1 MNRTSFTSIPESNK
15 PVPAERRYGGLS
27 AQERSEQRRQK
38 LLEASIQVFGTLG
51 LRKATMRDIC
61 NEARIA
67 ERYFSEH
74 FASASEAY
82 EAAFKHISEQ
92 AVAAT
97 GTAMMAAP
105 LNTHDLAISGLTAF
119 FRFVKEDPRRAQ
131 ILLIDAS
138 SYWRHVT
145 IQTNPELN
153 RHALLM
159 KRFSELIY
167 PGMPKDVQLEI
178 IGSALI
184 GATLQTCLTWAQK
197 GFKLPIETVIQQ
209 LMFVWDGL
217 DIWVKARIEA
227 TKNKASEA
235 HKALP
240 AEPEPAPGAIA
251 PVETARPPRAKQAA
265 APKIPKAADAAKK
278 AATKTASA
286 KVVPAAKTPR
296 ARKA

>member
-1 MNRTSFTSIPESNK
+1 MTRQTASKTTEDK
-15 PVPAERRYGGLS
+15 TPASGADRRYGGLS
-27 AQERSEQRRQK
+27 AQERSQQRRDK

-97 GTAMMAAP
+97 GSAMVAAP
-105 LNTHDLAISGLTAF
+105 LTTLDMAKAGLGAF

-145 IQTNPELN
+145 IKTNPELN

-159 KRFSELIY
+159 KRFAEILY
-167 PGMPKDVQLEI
+167 PGLPKSVRLEI
-178 IGSALI
+178 IGAALI
-184 GATLQTCLTWAQK
+184 GATLQSCLNWVQS
-197 GFKLPIETVIQQ
+197 GFKLPIESVVAHQ
-209 LMFVWDGL
+209 LFVWQGL
-217 DIWVKARIEA
+217 DDWLRAQIEA
-227 TKNKASEA
+227 DKAAQATSA
-235 HKALP
+235 AQ
-240 AEPEPAPGAIA
+240 AEPPAAKAGA
-251 PVETARPPRAKQAA
+251 
-265 APKIPKAADAAKK
+265 KAAAKK
-278 AATKTASA
+278 AAPKVRKT
-286 KVVPAAKTPR
+286 
-296 ARKA
+296 

>member
-1 MNRTSFTSIPESNK
+1 MNRTSATSLQENNK
-15 PVPAERRYGGLS
+15 AASAERRYGGLS

-97 GTAMMAAP
+97 GTAMMTAK
-105 LNTHDLAISGLTAF
+105 LNTHDLAVSGLTAF
-119 FRFVKEDPRRAQ
+119 FRFVKDDPRRAQ

-145 IQTNPELN
+145 VKTNPELN

-159 KRFSELIY
+159 LRFSELIY
-167 PGMPKDVQLEI
+167 PGMPKGIHVEV
-178 IGSALI
+178 IGAALI
-184 GATLQTCLTWAQK
+184 GATLQTCLTWAQS
-197 GFKLPIETVIQQ
+197 GFKLPIETVVQQ

-217 DIWVKARIEA
+217 DIWLKAQIE
-227 TKNKASEA
+227 
-235 HKALP
+235 
-240 AEPEPAPGAIA
+240 
-251 PVETARPPRAKQAA
+251 
-265 APKIPKAADAAKK
+265 AAKK
-278 AATKTASA
+278 AAPAAPEALPSAAPAATLTPVASPPPVKKAVAPTVAAPKKPSA
-286 KVVPAAKTPR
+286 KAASK

>member
-1 MNRTSFTSIPESNK
+1 MTRNSVAPTQDNTTPAA
-15 PVPAERRYGGLS
+15 VAERRYGGLS
-27 AQERSEQRRQK
+27 AQERSLQRREK

-82 EAAFKHISEQ
+82 EAAFRHISEQ

-97 GTAMMAAP
+97 GSAMVAAP
-105 LNTHDLAISGLTAF
+105 LTTLDMAKAGLTAF

-145 IQTNPELN
+145 IKTNPELN

-159 KRFSELIY
+159 KRFAEIIY
-167 PGMPKDVQLEI
+167 PGLPKSVRLDI
-178 IGSALI
+178 IGAALI
-184 GATLQTCLTWAQK
+184 GATLQACLTWVQG
-197 GFKLPIETVIQQ
+197 GFKQPIETVVEH
-209 LMFVWDGL
+209 LLFVWNGL
-217 DIWVKARIEA
+217 DDWMRAQIEA
-227 TKNKASEA
+227 GKAA
-235 HKALP
+235 
-240 AEPEPAPGAIA
+240 
-251 PVETARPPRAKQAA
+251 QAA
-265 APKIPKAADAAKK
+265 APAAAVLAP
-278 AATKTASA
+278 A
-286 KVVPAAKTPR
+286 VAAKTSSPR
-296 ARKA
+296 KPASKKAPAKAARNNKVG

>member
-1 MNRTSFTSIPESNK
+1 MPRTSESPPQDTSKNS
-15 PVPAERRYGGLS
+15 ERRYGGMS
-27 AQERSEQRRQK
+27 AQERSQQRREK
-38 LLEASIQVFGTLG
+38 LLEAAIQVFGTLG

-74 FASASEAY
+74 FATASDAY
-82 EAAFKHISEQ
+82 EAAFKQISEQ

-97 GTAMMAAP
+97 GAAMVAAP
-105 LNTHDLAISGLTAF
+105 LTTHDMAIAGLTAF

-145 IQTNPELN
+145 VKTNPELN

-159 KRFSELIY
+159 KRFAELIY
-167 PGMPKDVQLEI
+167 PGLPENIRLDI
-178 IGSALI
+178 IGAALI
-184 GATLQTCLTWAQK
+184 GASLQPCLTWVQS
-197 GFKLPIETVIQQ
+197 GFKQPIENVVSH

-217 DIWVKARIEA
+217 DQWLRSQIEA
-227 TKNKASEA
+227 EKSAKAA
-235 HKALP
+235 APAAVQALP
-240 AEPEPAPGAIA
+240 AAGKQPA
-251 PVETARPPRAKQAA
+251 R
-265 APKIPKAADAAKK
+265 
-278 AATKTASA
+278 KTA
-286 KVVPAAKTPR
+286 AAKTTAVKAASTGAR

>member
-1 MNRTSFTSIPESNK
+1 MTRNTATLPQDDK
-15 PVPAERRYGGLS
+15 PGAGNERRYGGLS
-27 AQERSEQRRQK
+27 ANERSQQRRDK

-97 GTAMMAAP
+97 GSAMVAAP
-105 LNTHDLAISGLTAF
+105 LATHDMAVAGLTAF

-131 ILLIDAS
+131 ILLVDAS

-145 IQTNPELN
+145 IKTNPELN

-167 PGMPKDVQLEI
+167 PGLPDTIRLEI
-178 IGSALI
+178 VGSALI
-184 GATLQTCLTWAQK
+184 GASLQSCLTWVQS
-197 GFKLPIETVIQQ
+197 GFKLPIDTVVDH
-209 LMFVWDGL
+209 LMFAWDGL
-217 DIWVKARIEA
+217 DTWLRAQIEA
-227 TKNKASEA
+227 SKNAPA
-235 HKALP
+235 RPVA
-240 AEPEPAPGAIA
+240 AEP
-251 PVETARPPRAKQAA
+251 
-265 APKIPKAADAAKK
+265 AKK
-278 AATKTASA
+278 AAGTRTA
-286 KVVPAAKTPR
+286 
-296 ARKA
+296 ARKAPAKSAAGGSRKP

>member
-1 MNRTSFTSIPESNK
+1 MPRTSEPTLPDTSK
-15 PVPAERRYGGLS
+15 PSERRYGGLS
-27 AQERSEQRRQK
+27 AQERSQQRREK
-38 LLEASIQVFGTLG
+38 LLEAAIQVFGTLG

-74 FASASEAY
+74 FATASDAY
-82 EAAFKHISEQ
+82 EAAFKQISEQ

-97 GTAMMAAP
+97 GAAMVAAP
-105 LNTHDLAISGLTAF
+105 LTTHDMAVAGLTAF

-145 IQTNPELN
+145 VKTNPELN

-159 KRFSELIY
+159 KRFAELIY
-167 PGMPKDVQLEI
+167 PGLPSDIRLDI
-178 IGSALI
+178 IGAALI
-184 GATLQTCLTWAQK
+184 GASLQPCLTWVQS
-197 GFKLPIETVIQQ
+197 GFKQPIENVVSH

-217 DIWVKARIEA
+217 DLWLRAQIEA
-227 TKNKASEA
+227 DKA
-235 HKALP
+235 
-240 AEPEPAPGAIA
+240 
-251 PVETARPPRAKQAA
+251 AKAA
-265 APKIPKAADAAKK
+265 APAAEAPPA
-278 AATKTASA
+278 TASP
-286 KVVPAAKTPR
+286 PARKSAAGKAPAR